1 MVNQRNL
8 AAEYYVQQQQ
18 YQIKIWDG
26 SVEWQEKDRNNPN
39 SANKVT
45 HVVNAQMIS
54 FTVLDHLNG
63 QYVAEVSGALAQGW
77 PQKILLHLISK
88 QIFDILNAYCA
99 PQNRKLLLLTDGS
112 SLDLKSTIQSIGV
125 NIFFWLSKALFN
137 FIM

>member
-63 QYVAEVSGALAQGW
+63 QYVPEVSGALAQGW

-112 SLDLKSTIQSIGV
+112 SLDLKSIIQSIGV
-125 NIFFWLSKALFN
+125 NTIFGCQRLYSIL
-137 FIM
+137 